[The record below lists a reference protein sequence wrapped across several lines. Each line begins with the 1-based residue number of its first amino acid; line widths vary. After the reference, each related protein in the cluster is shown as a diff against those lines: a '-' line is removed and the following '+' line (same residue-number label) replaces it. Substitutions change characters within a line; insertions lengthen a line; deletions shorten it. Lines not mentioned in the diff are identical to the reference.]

1 MPRNHLPGASTL
13 RNRNRVTNKTRLKI
27 HHGNFE
33 AETIFIPD
41 EDEEK
46 HRLTNLVAGVDAEDA
61 NVSLA
66 CPPLFYPDSTSPIFV
81 AVCSA
86 AQMTNLNHVRLIGA
100 PPSRGPYTSVQGRCP
115 RRRYQRPCRQHGT
128 CRIYP
133 HTGLCWYRRQLS

>member
-33 AETIFIPD
+33 AEAIFIPD

-61 NVSLA
+61 NVSPARSLA
-66 CPPLFYPDSTSPIFV
+66 LP
-81 AVCSA
+81 
-86 AQMTNLNHVRLIGA
+86 HVTHFRGCV
-100 PPSRGPYTSVQGRCP
+100 SRGSDD
-115 RRRYQRPCRQHGT
+115 
-128 CRIYP
+128 
-133 HTGLCWYRRQLS
+133 